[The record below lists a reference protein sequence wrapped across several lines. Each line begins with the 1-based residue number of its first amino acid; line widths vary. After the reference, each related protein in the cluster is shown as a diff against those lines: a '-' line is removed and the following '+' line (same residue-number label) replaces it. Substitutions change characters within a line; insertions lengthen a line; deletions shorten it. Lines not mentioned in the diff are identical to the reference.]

1 MRAKN
6 VHVVRTGQ
14 RLTIAH
20 MQTSDRVRNLVV
32 VVGLHAVNQ
41 HHKGVT
47 LESMM
52 NCPSSLDYHPKIT
65 LPSWCLH
72 WTPIVVK
79 MAGVNDL

>member
-6 VHVVRTGQ
+6 VHVRTGQ

-52 NCPSSLDYHPKIT
+52 NCPSSLDYHHT
-65 LPSWCLH
+65 SFLVFALDANCGEDGW
-72 WTPIVVK
+72 
-79 MAGVNDL
+79 GE